1 MKKIL
6 TAFILTCLMLPQI
19 CKAEKFPRPASV
31 GTFKVENLE
40 FSLQHFEKKWKH
52 TRQSAKVLPGVSGK
66 WGEDNIFRLQ
76 GVWNAASSK
85 WSLKQSIAPQGQN
98 SFLYEVVMEQQE
110 GNAPQEIS
118 LGFALD
124 PGFYAANPCML
135 DGKPVKFGKN
145 YNAAVWQHYFH
156 RGKKLVIP
164 MQKGTLVIEGNFSL
178 VFQDTRRF
186 QSPFW
191 MMRIKCGVQ
200 GKKAALKLKFT
211 YTPHQSTPVSIAGVC
226 NMAFADEVAQD
237 GKGGWTDEGPGNDM
251 RKMPLGK
258 KNFAAVD
265 FSIIDPAKNKG
276 VSCIVLKGTRRP
288 DFPGSVTLR
297 DIPEGNFF
305 ALLHAVGWQNG
316 PGKVGKIT
324 FVTEDGKTTSSEVRM
339 HHDIGNFWNPQ
350 PLPNGAVGLETQN
363 ELSVIGLYVS
373 CFEMPKGKIR
383 EIRIESYGKIV
394 WMIAGASVANHRML
408 TASAEKQVIRAG
420 KDWQPI
426 PNSKP
431 VKAGSI
437 LDFSGLRD
445 APAGKYGKVRVNA
458 QGKLYFEKAPERKVR
473 FYGANICHNAN
484 YMEKHDS
491 EKLVRNL
498 AAIGYNTLR
507 IHHIDCQNVHYNGKR
522 STEFSEKL
530 RDRFDY
536 LFYLCKQNGIYLT
549 TDLYCYRLP
558 LKGEITELGDWT
570 SKQPDDYKALIF
582 LSDAVFENWKEF
594 SRNLLN
600 HTNPYTKTKW
610 KDDPT
615 LWSLNLVNEDTIF
628 TIKENHP
635 FYGKLYKQRFDE
647 FVKSGKVDV
656 KNVSPQTARLRF
668 LAALYRER
676 YQQMMEFLRKEIGT
690 EVLVSDQNFWNDIPT
705 TVLRDAYDVVDNHL
719 YFEHPHFLER
729 PWWLPVQLGSIS
741 GVMGFGGSAGQLF
754 PSRIFGKPFIITEW
768 DHVTPAFF
776 AIDGAFLMG
785 AYGAFQDWDGLYH
798 FAYAHRGYRI
808 SQEEKQGLNFFFDLI
823 GDVQRQFAER
833 AGAMLFLRGDVQKA
847 GTSLPMVISAE
858 HLNRQKI
865 VIRFPAVSHRTGLLS
880 ASGTVIAKNG
890 KAVLP
895 DNAIASI
902 NVDAAEL
909 SAKVP
914 SVSSLA
920 DVKKLPLQQGQYEP
934 ERERFVSDTGELTLD
949 RTDGTFTVC
958 TPKSEAFI
966 LPEQAV
972 SKGKFIRRVQSVKSP
987 YSAFAAI
994 SRDDKPLE
1002 QSCRILLFHLT
1013 ESKNTDMTFRDRN
1026 RTILE
1031 KWGTIPVL
1039 ARKGQVRVE
1048 FSSGLKGY
1056 QLFALDIDGS
1066 RMFEVPLKRIAN
1078 GCSFTADN
1086 SRQNKFVAAYELV
1099 KEK

>member
-1 MKKIL
+1 M
-6 TAFILTCLMLPQI
+6 
-19 CKAEKFPRPASV
+19 
-31 GTFKVENLE
+31 
-40 FSLQHFEKKWKH
+40 
-52 TRQSAKVLPGVSGK
+52 
-66 WGEDNIFRLQ
+66 
-76 GVWNAASSK
+76 
-85 WSLKQSIAPQGQN
+85 
-98 SFLYEVVMEQQE
+98 
-110 GNAPQEIS
+110 
-118 LGFALD
+118 
-124 PGFYAANPCML
+124 
-135 DGKPVKFGKN
+135 
-145 YNAAVWQHYFH
+145 
-156 RGKKLVIP
+156 
-164 MQKGTLVIEGNFSL
+164 
-178 VFQDTRRF
+178 
-186 QSPFW
+186 
-191 MMRIKCGVQ
+191 
-200 GKKAALKLKFT
+200 
-211 YTPHQSTPVSIAGVC
+211 
-226 NMAFADEVAQD
+226 
-237 GKGGWTDEGPGNDM
+237 
-251 RKMPLGK
+251 
-258 KNFAAVD
+258 
-265 FSIIDPAKNKG
+265 
-276 VSCIVLKGTRRP
+276 
-288 DFPGSVTLR
+288 
-297 DIPEGNFF
+297 
-305 ALLHAVGWQNG
+305 
-316 PGKVGKIT
+316 
-324 FVTEDGKTTSSEVRM
+324 
-339 HHDIGNFWNPQ
+339 
-350 PLPNGAVGLETQN
+350 
-363 ELSVIGLYVS
+363 
-373 CFEMPKGKIR
+373 
-383 EIRIESYGKIV
+383 
-394 WMIAGASVANHRML
+394 
-408 TASAEKQVIRAG
+408 
-420 KDWQPI
+420 
-426 PNSKP
+426 
-431 VKAGSI
+431 
-437 LDFSGLRD
+437 
-445 APAGKYGKVRVNA
+445 
-458 QGKLYFEKAPERKVR
+458 
-473 FYGANICHNAN
+473 
-484 YMEKHDS
+484 
-491 EKLVRNL
+491 
-498 AAIGYNTLR
+498 
-507 IHHIDCQNVHYNGKR
+507 
-522 STEFSEKL
+522 
-530 RDRFDY
+530 
-536 LFYLCKQNGIYLT
+536 YLT
-549 TDLYCYRLP
+549 LTP
-558 LKGEITELGDWT
+558 LL
-570 SKQPDDYKALIF
+570 SKYAD
-582 LSDAVFENWKEF
+582 
-594 SRNLLN
+594 
-600 HTNPYTKTKW
+600 
-610 KDDPT
+610 
-615 LWSLNLVNEDTIF
+615 
-628 TIKENHP
+628 
-635 FYGKLYKQRFDE
+635 
-647 FVKSGKVDV
+647 
-656 KNVSPQTARLRF
+656 
-668 LAALYRER
+668 
-676 YQQMMEFLRKEIGT
+676 
-690 EVLVSDQNFWNDIPT
+690 
-705 TVLRDAYDVVDNHL
+705 
-719 YFEHPHFLER
+719 
-729 PWWLPVQLGSIS
+729 
-741 GVMGFGGSAGQLF
+741 
-754 PSRIFGKPFIITEW
+754 KPFIVTEW

-958 TPKSEAFI
+958 SPKSEAFI